1 MERSGLGIICR
12 ATSAMPMSLGR
23 ASMFLRAGGI
33 PMSPCDKL
41 SSTGAADWLFQLRIP
56 G

>member
-12 ATSAMPMSLGR
+12 ATSAMPMSLGK

-33 PMSPCDKL
+33 PK
-41 SSTGAADWLFQLRIP
+41 STGAADWLFQLHIP